1 MCKKSNRAGPVSAQV
16 SMVKSKQIEPSDE
29 QTIVDINR
37 KNTAALKLKKAIT
50 KQAVDLENPNYILGY
65 N

>member
-1 MCKKSNRAGPVSAQV
+1 
-16 SMVKSKQIEPSDE
+16 MVKSKQIEPSDE